1 MTTLTALNAPY
12 EYVHMEEVVSGVKQ
26 LLMIDQSPNGT
37 GPTSTYIAITNNG
50 GDSLLKL
57 RGLGKHLWQ
66 GVDAQDYINKL
77 RQEWD

>member
-1 MTTLTALNAPY
+1 MTVLTTLNAPY
-12 EYVHMEEVVSGVKQ
+12 GYVHMEEVVSGVKQ

-37 GPTSTYIAITNNG
+37 GPTSIYIAVGNNG

-57 RGLGKHLWQ
+57 KGLGKHLWR

-77 RQEWD
+77 RQEWE

>member
-26 LLMIDQSPNGT
+26 LLMIGQSPNGT
-37 GPTSTYIAITNNG
+37 GPTSTYIAIGNNG